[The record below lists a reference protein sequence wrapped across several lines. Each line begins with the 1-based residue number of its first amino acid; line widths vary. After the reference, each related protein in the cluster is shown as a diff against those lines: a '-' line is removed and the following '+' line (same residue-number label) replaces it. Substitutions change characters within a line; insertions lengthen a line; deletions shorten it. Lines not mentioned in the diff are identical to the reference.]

1 MTSPVDLLRIMH
13 LSDSAFPS
21 GAFAFSNGLEALV
34 RDGRANGRDEIEAL
48 LRDQIAQRWLDIDR
62 YYLSSAHEAAGN
74 AEMIDALDAD
84 CEVTNTTPALR
95 NASLAIGRSLLMS
108 HARIGT
114 VGVDS
119 FRERIAAGSGKGH
132 AAVVLGTLAYGAG
145 LPRAYA
151 EAGALHGQLAG
162 YVSAA
167 IRLGRIG
174 ALEAQGILS
183 RTIAH
188 VGHRLADPAPR
199 KPAGFAPL
207 IEIAA
212 ARPNGTLARLFAN

>member
-1 MTSPVDLLRIMH
+1 MNSPVDLLRMLH

-34 RDGRANGRDEIEAL
+34 RDGRANGRDEVEAL
-48 LRDQIAQRWLDIDR
+48 LRDQIAPRWLEVDR
-62 YYLSSAHEAAGN
+62 YYLSAAHEAAGDT
-74 AEMIDALDAD
+74 ETIDALDGD
-84 CEVTNTTPALR
+84 CEVTTTTPALR
-95 NASLAIGRSLLMS
+95 DASLAIGRSLLMS
-108 HARIGT
+108 HTRMGT
-114 VGVDS
+114 PGTDA
-119 FRERIAAGSGKGH
+119 FRGRIAAGTGKGH
-132 AAVVLGTLAYGAG
+132 AAVVQGALAHGAG
-145 LPRAYA
+145 LPRVYA

-162 YVSAA
+162 YTSAA

-188 VGHRLADPAPR
+188 IGHCLADPAPIT
-199 KPAGFAPL
+199 PAGFAPL

-212 ARPNGTLARLFAN
+212 ARPNGLQARLFAN